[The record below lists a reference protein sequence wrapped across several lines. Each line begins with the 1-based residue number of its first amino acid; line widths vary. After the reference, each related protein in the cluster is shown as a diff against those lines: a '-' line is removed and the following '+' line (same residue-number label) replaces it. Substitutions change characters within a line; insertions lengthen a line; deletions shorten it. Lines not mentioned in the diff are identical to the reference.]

1 MNLCQKLWAAG
12 EKIFIPLELTGVNFQ
27 VELCSQELTFDFEDY
42 RGGYLLPETLYLN
55 SESLRKIL

>member
-1 MNLCQKLWAAG
+1 MPKAMGCRRKD
-12 EKIFIPLELTGVNFQ
+12 IYPLELTGVNFQ